1 MQLRNSGRNALLLKF
16 DYVHRLSRRDG
27 GHLRADVGVTFGY
40 GRRTQTRFGKSRAKV
55 QKDSYKQWRRRRES
69 NSVKGLCRPVPK
81 PVGHV
86 AKLN

>member
-1 MQLRNSGRNALLLKF
+1 MITSPKLHRIVSKNGRILCLAEYHSVRQVSPNPFVVKGSTKLTPSLL
-16 DYVHRLSRRDG
+16 
-27 GHLRADVGVTFGY
+27 
-40 GRRTQTRFGKSRAKV
+40 
-55 QKDSYKQWRRRRES
+55 RRRRES